1 MDNDSLPPITIF
13 GVPLKWL
20 LLLFIFIAVLLVSF
34 DFQSSRSTIKGL
46 ISKMTSAVSNQDEE
60 PKQDIVATPDMVEN
74 AIKEVIKAEADKI
87 ESKIVE
93 DPNADYTYILELRN
107 GNSLRAQ
114 EVTITPESVTFVSLG
129 GLKTEIARQEVT
141 QIRRIKKNQSGN

>member
-114 EVTITPESVTFVSLG
+114 DVTITPESVTFVSLG

-141 QIRRIKKNQSGN
+141 QIRRIKKNQPGN

>member
-114 EVTITPESVTFVSLG
+114 DVTITPESVTFVSLG